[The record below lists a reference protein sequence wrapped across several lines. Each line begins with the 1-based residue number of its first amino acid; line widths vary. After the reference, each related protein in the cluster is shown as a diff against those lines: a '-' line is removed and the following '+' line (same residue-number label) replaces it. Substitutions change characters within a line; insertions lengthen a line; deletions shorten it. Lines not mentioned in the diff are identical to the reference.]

1 MMAFRRLLGLKQMP
15 KGMRMGPQ
23 KLALVVVVS
32 PPPPTLHEAMHIYI
46 L

>member
-23 KLALVVVVS
+23 KLALVVVL

>member
-23 KLALVVVVS
+23 KLALVVVIKPAS
-32 PPPPTLHEAMHIYI
+32 FINC
-46 L
+46 

>member
-23 KLALVVVVS
+23 KLALVVVVP